1 LRLVPSARQTLKSIA
16 SVTDRIEQ
24 SPIITC
30 TFPACRLRAPLVDPD
45 GIVAGVHGVYGVA
58 AHSAFSQ

>member
-30 TFPACRLRAPLVDPD
+30 TFPACLLRAPLVEPD
-45 GIVAGVHGVYGVA
+45 GIVAGVHGV
-58 AHSAFSQ
+58 